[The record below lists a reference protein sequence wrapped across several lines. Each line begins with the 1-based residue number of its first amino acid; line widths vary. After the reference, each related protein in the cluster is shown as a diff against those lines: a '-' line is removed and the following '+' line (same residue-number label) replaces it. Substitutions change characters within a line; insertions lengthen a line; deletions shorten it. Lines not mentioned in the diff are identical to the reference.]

1 MSTGTS
7 GASITAVMSKKVPQ
21 IEGGILARLGSTP
34 KLASSWHLF
43 VLVCSFLPLFVTPLL
58 HPEGHS
64 FQPKLLALFVG
75 DNGAGLPF
83 PWGPCPSE
91 ILSTIY
97 EVESGAETPGPD
109 EEDGS
114 RCLWAASR
122 DQALHLGNIQA
133 TVVQQLISRTL
144 LFSAEAPAGA
154 VGGKG
159 AVSSEAEICKWTEL
173 ISPLDES
180 RASITS
186 VTSFSPEDMSSP
198 HGDWT
203 VVEVETFH

>member
-1 MSTGTS
+1 RT
-7 GASITAVMSKKVPQ
+7 K
-21 IEGGILARLGSTP
+21 
-34 KLASSWHLF
+34 
-43 VLVCSFLPLFVTPLL
+43 
-58 HPEGHS
+58 
-64 FQPKLLALFVG
+64 
-75 DNGAGLPF
+75 
-83 PWGPCPSE
+83 

-114 RCLWAASR
+114 HCVRATSR
-122 DQALHLGNIQA
+122 EQALHLGNIQA

-144 LFSAEAPAGA
+144 LFSAEAPGA

-159 AVSSEAEICKWTEL
+159 AVSSDAEISKWTEL

-186 VTSFSPEDMSSP
+186 VTSFSPEDVSSP

>member
-1 MSTGTS
+1 MSTPTLTLRAALS
-7 GASITAVMSKKVPQ
+7 NPS
-21 IEGGILARLGSTP
+21 
-34 KLASSWHLF
+34 
-43 VLVCSFLPLFVTPLL
+43 
-58 HPEGHS
+58 
-64 FQPKLLALFVG
+64 LLALFVG

-97 EVESGAETPGPD
+97 EVESGAETSGLD

-114 RCLWAASR
+114 RCLCAAS
-122 DQALHLGNIQA
+122 QEQGLHLGSIQA

-144 LFSAEAPAGA
+144 LFSADAPLGA

-159 AVSSEAEICKWTEL
+159 PVSNEAEISKWTEL

>member
-1 MSTGTS
+1 MTT
-7 GASITAVMSKKVPQ
+7 
-21 IEGGILARLGSTP
+21 LAFPAPLLSC
-34 KLASSWHLF
+34 SF
-43 VLVCSFLPLFVTPLL
+43 VLVCPFLSLFVPLC
-58 HPEGHS
+58 PEGHF

-75 DNGAGLPF
+75 DCGTGLPF

-109 EEDGS
+109 EDGRS
-114 RCLWAASR
+114 CCLRAASQ
-122 DQALHLGNIQA
+122 DQALHLGNLPA

-144 LFSAEAPAGA
+144 LFSAEAPPGA
-154 VGGKG
+154 FGGKG
-159 AVSSEAEICKWTEL
+159 AMSSDAEIGKWTEL